1 MDFGRRGDTEQHWLM
16 WFVPVET
23 LTEAQNLALR
33 FKEGRAFPQYVRNRL
48 RLVIPI
54 GLLAVLI
61 SVSCSA
67 AFVVYVAGLNSW
79 LALPA
84 IIMMPAILIGS
95 LFVQAYVLFSWIETR
110 AVSRTAGQHARKPQ
124 GPFAAW
130 LAKKFGAHLGKL
142 PPIPWVMTT
151 LFVIAPLA
159 MLASFSPMAA
169 LVLVLLA
176 ILAPNLFSIL
186 DQ

>member
-1 MDFGRRGDTEQHWLM
+1 MDFGRRRDPEQHWLM

-33 FKEGRAFPQYVRNRL
+33 FKEGKAFPQYVRNRL
-48 RLVIPI
+48 RIVIPI

-79 LALPA
+79 LAFPA
-84 IIMMPAILIGS
+84 ILLMPVVLIGS
-95 LFVQAYVLFSWIETR
+95 LFVQAYVLFSWFENR
-110 AVSRTAGQHARKPQ
+110 AVSRAAAQSARKPQ
-124 GPFAAW
+124 GAFATW
-130 LAKKFGAHLGKL
+130 LAKTFGAHLGKL
-142 PPIPWVMTT
+142 PSVPWVLTAI
-151 LFVIAPLA
+151 FVIAPLA
-159 MLASFSPMAA
+159 MLASFSPVAA

-176 ILAPNLFSIL
+176 IVAPVLFAIL